1 MCIWLPFF
9 LFWVLLLSKAEIM
22 GGGVFYYYIKGYQRR
37 CLFVFPQSCFTL
49 LLFLARTLADCKAE
63 CRHLGS
69 HHVYC
74 LSSFPVPDVYHTW
87 PSIALS
93 FRCMYLICVSFAV
106 RDVS

>member
-37 CLFVFPQSCFTL
+37 LFVFPQSCFTL

-74 LSSFPVPDVYHTW
+74 LSFFPVPDVYHTW

-93 FRCMYLICVSFAV
+93 FRCMYLVCVSFAV